1 MESTSNT
8 AATRSTSRSPDA
20 VPRSDSIM
28 MWGAKGSGKSVYIA
42 SLVYWS
48 PPADA
53 ARRVCVLP
61 ANSTAAEWV
70 ADRVRALT
78 RWEQGTG
85 NWEPRTA
92 SSGEHAAPV
101 PGSQFPVPEIYKTMT
116 ERRLDFRLY
125 TLPTTVGPITRLLNT
140 ESRY

>member
-1 MESTSNT
+1 MEGLSNT
-8 AATRSTSRSPDA
+8 LVARSTSRSPDA
-20 VPRSDSIM
+20 VPHSDSTM

-70 ADRVRALT
+70 ADRVRALAGHSGRPT
-78 RWEQGTG
+78 GDWGLGTKDSAH
-85 NWEPRTA
+85 PRDGSLRFDGA
-92 SSGEHAAPV
+92 QSSPQSPV
-101 PGSQFPVPEIYKTMT
+101 PSPQSLVPSPQYKT
-116 ERRLDFRLY
+116 
-125 TLPTTVGPITRLLNT
+125 
-140 ESRY
+140 

>member
-8 AATRSTSRSPDA
+8 AAAGSTSRSPDA
-20 VPRSDSIM
+20 VPPSDSIM

-70 ADRVRALT
+70 ADRVRNLT
-78 RWEQGTG
+78 RWDDGRGGAEHRTTG
-85 NWEPRTA
+85 DHFVAR
-92 SSGEHAAPV
+92 
-101 PGSQFPVPEIYKTMT
+101 SQFA
-116 ERRLDFRLY
+116 
-125 TLPTTVGPITRLLNT
+125 
-140 ESRY
+140 

>member
-1 MESTSNT
+1 MEGTSKT
-8 AATRSTSRSPDA
+8 AARSTSRSLDGVTPSA
-20 VPRSDSIM
+20 SDSIM

-78 RWEQGTG
+78 RSNEREQGTG
-85 NWEPRTA
+85 HWEQKRQGDA
-92 SSGEHAAPV
+92 V
-101 PGSQFPVPEIYKTMT
+101 PQFSVPTPIPEIYKTLT

-125 TLPTTVGPITRLLNT
+125 T
-140 ESRY
+140 

>member
-8 AATRSTSRSPDA
+8 AATGSTSRSPNA
-20 VPRSDSIM
+20 VPHSDSIM

-70 ADRVRALT
+70 ADRVRSL
-78 RWEQGTG
+78 
-85 NWEPRTA
+85 TA
-92 SSGEHAAPV
+92 SGI
-101 PGSQFPVPEIYKTMT
+101 G
-116 ERRLDFRLY
+116 
-125 TLPTTVGPITRLLNT
+125 
-140 ESRY
+140 

>member
-1 MESTSNT
+1 MDSTSNT
-8 AATRSTSRSPDA
+8 AATRSTSASPEA
-20 VPRSDSIM
+20 VPHSDSIM

-78 RWEQGTG
+78 RREDG
-85 NWEPRTA
+85 NREAGRGRRNRRPVRNPRF
-92 SSGEHAAPV
+92 PV
-101 PGSQFPVPEIYKTMT
+101 PGSRFPI
-116 ERRLDFRLY
+116 FRPRDL
-125 TLPTTVGPITRLLNT
+125 
-140 ESRY
+140 

>member
-1 MESTSNT
+1 MEGTSKT
-8 AATRSTSRSPDA
+8 AARSTSRSLDGVTPSA
-20 VPRSDSIM
+20 SDSVM

-70 ADRVRALT
+70 ADRVRSL
-78 RWEQGTG
+78 
-85 NWEPRTA
+85 TA
-92 SSGEHAAPV
+92 SGVGNRESGI
-101 PGSQFPVPEIYKTMT
+101 G
-116 ERRLDFRLY
+116 
-125 TLPTTVGPITRLLNT
+125 LPQDASIPD
-140 ESRY
+140 

>member
-1 MESTSNT
+1 MDSTSNSS
-8 AATRSTSRSPDA
+8 AAGSTSRSPDA

-70 ADRVRALT
+70 ADRVRSLT
-78 RWEQGTG
+78 RWEPGTG
-85 NWEPRTA
+85 N
-92 SSGEHAAPV
+92 GELRVGSDQHAAPV
-101 PGSQFPVPEIYKTMT
+101 PS
-116 ERRLDFRLY
+116 
-125 TLPTTVGPITRLLNT
+125 
-140 ESRY
+140 SRDL

>member
-1 MESTSNT
+1 MDSTSNT
-8 AATRSTSRSPDA
+8 TATRSTSRSPDV

-70 ADRVRALT
+70 ADRVRAIARLDD
-78 RWEQGTG
+78 RESGIG
-85 NWEPRTA
+85 NWE
-92 SSGEHAAPV
+92 SGHE
-101 PGSQFPVPEIYKTMT
+101 GSRGRSI
-116 ERRLDFRLY
+116 
-125 TLPTTVGPITRLLNT
+125 
-140 ESRY
+140 

>member
-1 MESTSNT
+1 MEGMANKS
-8 AATRSTSRSPDA
+8 AARSSSASPDG
-20 VPRSDSIM
+20 VSSDSVM

-78 RWEQGTG
+78 RREPGTG
-85 NWEPRTA
+85 NREQEIEI
-92 SSGEHAAPV
+92 SGQHAALRSPFPV
-101 PGSQFPVPEIYKTMT
+101 PGSQAS
-116 ERRLDFRLY
+116 
-125 TLPTTVGPITRLLNT
+125 GP
-140 ESRY
+140 